1 MRGQVWNAYIPY
13 NDGPHDPGDDT
24 GKTRP
29 VVVIGWSSH
38 DEGEDGNLVVVPITT
53 FSDNPP
59 DTLLQGDIEISNITA
74 AGLDYRKRSFI
85 RARRFITIA
94 YKSID
99 TDKGYRGRIN
109 DQELAYII
117 RELTS
122 MLARKNDD
130 RLTLKT
136 FT

>member
-1 MRGQVWNAYIPY
+1 MRSQVWDAYIPY
-13 NDGPHDPGDDT
+13 NDGPHDPGYDT

-29 VVVIGWSSH
+29 VVIIGWSSH

-53 FSDNPP
+53 FSGNPP
-59 DTLLQGDIEISNITA
+59 NILLQGDIEISNIME
-74 AGLDYRKRSFI
+74 AGLDSRKRSFI

-99 TDKGYRGRIN
+99 TDGYRGLIN
-109 DQELAYII
+109 DQELAYVI
-117 RELTS
+117 REITS
-122 MLARKNDD
+122 MLALKNND
-130 RLTLKT
+130 RLMLKN